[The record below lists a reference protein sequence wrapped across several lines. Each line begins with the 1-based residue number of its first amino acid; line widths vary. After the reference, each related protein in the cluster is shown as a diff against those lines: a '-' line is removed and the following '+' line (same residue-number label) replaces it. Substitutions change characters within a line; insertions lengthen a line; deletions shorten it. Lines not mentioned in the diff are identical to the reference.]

1 MNLSKKNFT
10 NRIYHTRVFQ
20 FYFSFLE
27 VTNRLANVGVP
38 TFRFQRIFENER
50 GPRIDF
56 STLFNPPPRIFEPF
70 FFFSLFF
77 LFPLTP
83 TERTFIKNNIAFPR
97 NSRRA
102 LFQEAATKA
111 SRRRARQPGE
121 ARGVAGRARKWRRT
135 VRSVAEATIPPAIWY
150 TGIWRPFTRQAT
162 TCPPRITI
170 RNRGRRTSVATR
182 RPWTSRVTRRSST
195 DRPRPGTRRNLPRGS
210 TGRRPRGRS
219 TRDRGIAC
227 TGAKRIVSERI
238 SISFFFFFSSKN
250 HVWTTVVTAK
260 IDARS
265 RITLEYWVNRCSM
278 LRITG

>member
-83 TERTFIKNNIAFPR
+83 TERIILSKTTLRFHVILVGHCFRKQ
-97 NSRRA
+97 RRRRVDVGH
-102 LFQEAATKA
+102 A
-111 SRRRARQPGE
+111 SR
-121 ARGVAGRARKWRRT
+121 GRH
-135 VRSVAEATIPPAIWY
+135 
-150 TGIWRPFTRQAT
+150 G
-162 TCPPRITI
+162 
-170 RNRGRRTSVATR
+170 G
-182 RPWTSRVTRRSST
+182 
-195 DRPRPGTRRNLPRGS
+195 
-210 TGRRPRGRS
+210 
-219 TRDRGIAC
+219 
-227 TGAKRIVSERI
+227 
-238 SISFFFFFSSKN
+238 
-250 HVWTTVVTAK
+250 
-260 IDARS
+260 
-265 RITLEYWVNRCSM
+265 
-278 LRITG
+278 